1 MTVLPCLDI
10 MEGSIVEFVLVP
22 NLLWSDE
29 ALRWRFFETS
39 LLRCAIFLGLVYRL
53 GIETFL
59 FNIRNLIITRLIKQK

>member
-29 ALRWRFFETS
+29 AFRWRFFETS
-39 LLRCAIFLGLVYRL
+39 LLRCAIFSGLIYRL
-53 GIETFL
+53 WVSILSYLLLE
-59 FNIRNLIITRLIKQK
+59 I